1 MPPIDPTEPIDYAF
15 AARVKKAGDLAD
27 KLMAA
32 GWEPGVNIKDETWI
46 QAIQATGRKPK
57 RGHEIPSEE
66 TKMLTL
72 KLLEERWK
80 ERKGQ

>member
-1 MPPIDPTEPIDYAF
+1 MPVDPTAPIDYAF

-32 GWEPGVNIKDETWI
+32 GWVPGVVLSDDTWA
-46 QAIQATGRKPK
+46 QAVLATGRKSK
-57 RGHEIPSEE
+57 KGKEVPSDE

-72 KLLEERWK
+72 KLLEERHK
-80 ERKGQ
+80 ERTGQ

>member
-1 MPPIDPTEPIDYAF
+1 MNPTEPIDYAF

-32 GWEPGVNIKDETWI
+32 GWEPGVVLTDETWI
-46 QAIQATGRKPK
+46 QATIATGRKSK
-57 RGHEIPSEE
+57 KGKEIPSDE
-66 TKMLTL
+66 TKLLTL

>member
-1 MPPIDPTEPIDYAF
+1 MPVPTEPVDYAF

-32 GWEPGVNIKDETWI
+32 GWEPGVVLKDETWA
-46 QAIQATGRKPK
+46 QAVLATGRKSK
-57 RGHEIPSEE
+57 KGHEVPSDE

-80 ERKGQ
+80 ERQGQ

>member
-1 MPPIDPTEPIDYAF
+1 MPIPTEPIDYAF

-32 GWEPGVNIKDETWI
+32 GWEPGVVLTDETWA
-46 QAIQATGRKPK
+46 QASLATGRKSK
-57 RGHEIPSEE
+57 KGKEVPSDE

-80 ERKGQ
+80 ERQSQ

>member
-1 MPPIDPTEPIDYAF
+1 MSTNITDPIDYAF
-15 AARVKKAGDLAD
+15 AARVKKAGDMAD
-27 KLMAA
+27 KLMLA
-32 GWEPGVNIKDETWI
+32 GWEPGITIKDQTWI
-46 QAIQATGRKPK
+46 EAVLATGRKPK
-57 RGHEIPSEE
+57 KGHEVPSEE